1 MDSEVV
7 SLPPEVREGVDRL
20 ASDWTAGGHVGRLWS
35 RDAALWTGGDES
47 RWLGWLDIAGTQ
59 LEHLGPLQTL
69 QQDIAHGPF
78 DHAVLLGMGGSSL
91 CPDVLRQSF
100 GRVAG
105 APDLRVL
112 DSTDPEQVRSVEQRI
127 DLRRTLFIVSSKS
140 GTTLEPTLL
149 YRYFRHRVQSVTGG
163 DKAGAQ
169 FIAVTDPGSQLEQD
183 AVAGEFRQVYH
194 GVPDIGGR
202 YSALSHFGMVPAAVM
217 GLDVEC
223 LLSRAAAV
231 RARCTTSMPLADN
244 PGVMLGLTLGA
255 AVRTGR
261 DKVTFVV
268 SPGIRELGAWLEQLL
283 AESTGKRATGV
294 IPVDGESVG
303 PPQVYGGDRLFV
315 YLRDASAPDTAQ
327 DEAVAGLADAGLPVV
342 RFSLADR
349 YDLGGEFFRWE
360 FATAVVGA
368 VLGVNPFDQPDVEAS
383 KIETRRL
390 TDAFEAKG
398 ALPPEAPLAQDEQL
412 ELYADP
418 ANARV
423 LGRGDGT
430 SVDQLIARHCAR
442 AGERDHLAILA
453 YVEMSPAHR
462 MLLQR
467 LRHALRDTQRVA
479 SCVGFG
485 PRFLHSTG
493 QVYKGVRTVGCFSK
507 SRAAMRP
514 IWRCRVGVTA
524 LVWSRRPKRVA
535 ISRCSRLV
543 GGASSACMWSAT
555 SWKGWTGLSMR
566 WSSTPEPTDRTR

>member
-112 DSTDPEQVRSVEQRI
+112 DSTDPAQVRSVEQRI

-442 AGERDHLAILA
+442 AGERDYLAILA

-493 QVYKGVRTVGCFSK
+493 QVYKGGPNSGVFLQITCRDAADLAVPGRRYSFGVVKAAQARGDLEVLATRGRRVLRVHVVGD
-507 SRAAMRP
+507 
-514 IWRCRVGVTA
+514 
-524 LVWSRRPKRVA
+524 L
-535 ISRCSRLV
+535 LE
-543 GGASSACMWSAT
+543 
-555 SWKGWTGLSMR
+555 GL
-566 WSSTPEPTDRTR
+566 DRIVHAVEQHAGTN

>member
-20 ASDWTAGGHVGRLWS
+20 ASDWTACGHVGRLWS

-69 QQDIAHGPF
+69 QQDMAHGPF

-100 GRVAG
+100 GRVTG

-112 DSTDPEQVRSVEQRI
+112 DSTDPAQVRSVEQRI

-140 GTTLEPTLL
+140 GTTLEPILL
-149 YRYFRHRVQSVTGG
+149 YRYFRHRVQSVTGE

-442 AGERDHLAILA
+442 AGERDYLAILA

-493 QVYKGVRTVGCFSK
+493 QVYKGGPNSGVFLQITCRDAADLAVPGRRYSFGVVKAAQARGDLEVLATRGRRVLRVHVVGDL
-507 SRAAMRP
+507 P
-514 IWRCRVGVTA
+514 E
-524 LVWSRRPKRVA
+524 
-535 ISRCSRLV
+535 
-543 GGASSACMWSAT
+543 
-555 SWKGWTGLSMR
+555 GL
-566 WSSTPEPTDRTR
+566 DRIVHAVEQHAGTN

>member
-1 MDSEVV
+1 MDSKVV

-35 RDAALWTGGDES
+35 RDAALWTGGDEP

-112 DSTDPEQVRSVEQRI
+112 DSTDPAQVRSVEQRI

-149 YRYFRHRVQSVTGG
+149 YRYFRHRVQCVTGE

-169 FIAVTDPGSQLEQD
+169 FIAVTDPGSQLDQD
-183 AVAGEFRQVYH
+183 AVAGEFRQVFH

-283 AESTGKRATGV
+283 AESTGKRGTGV

-303 PPQVYGGDRLFV
+303 PPEVYGGDRLFV

-442 AGERDHLAILA
+442 AGERDYLAILA

-462 MLLQR
+462 MWLQR
-467 LRHALRDTQRVA
+467 LRHAIRDTRRVA

-493 QVYKGVRTVGCFSK
+493 QVYKGGPNSGVFLQITCRDASDLAVLGRRYSFGVVKAAQARGDLEVLATRGRRVLRVHVVGD
-507 SRAAMRP
+507 
-514 IWRCRVGVTA
+514 
-524 LVWSRRPKRVA
+524 L
-535 ISRCSRLV
+535 LE
-543 GGASSACMWSAT
+543 
-555 SWKGWTGLSMR
+555 GLDR
-566 WSSTPEPTDRTR
+566 IVHAVEQHAGTD

>member
-7 SLPPEVREGVDRL
+7 SLPPDVRGLVDRL
-20 ASDWTAGGHVGRLWS
+20 ASDWTVGGHVGRVWS
-35 RDAALWTGGDES
+35 RDATLWTGGDEP
-47 RWLGWLDIAGTQ
+47 RWLGWLDIAGEQ
-59 LEHLGPLQTL
+59 LEHLAPLQTL
-69 QQDIAHGPF
+69 QQDIARGPF

-112 DSTDPEQVRSVEQRI
+112 DSTDPAQVRSVEQRI
-127 DLRRTLFIVSSKS
+127 DLQRTLFIVSSKS

-149 YRYFRHRVQSVTGG
+149 YRYFRHRVQSLTGEEE
-163 DKAGAQ
+163 AGKQ
-169 FIAVTDPGSQLEQD
+169 FIAVTDPGSQLEQ
-183 AVAGEFRQVYH
+183 AAAAGQFRQVFH
-194 GVPDIGGR
+194 GVPSIGGR

-223 LLSRAAAV
+223 LLKRAEAV
-231 RARCTTSMPLADN
+231 RARCTASVPLADN
-244 PGVMLGLTLGA
+244 PGAMLGLTLGA
-255 AVRTGR
+255 AARTGHN
-261 DKVTFVV
+261 KVTFVA

-283 AESTGKRATGV
+283 AESTGKRETGV

-303 PPQVYGGDRLFV
+303 PPEVYGRDRLFV
-315 YLRDASAPDTAQ
+315 YLRDASVPDTAQ
-327 DEAVAGLADAGLPVV
+327 DEAVAGLEDAGLPVV
-342 RFSLADR
+342 RLSLEDR

-390 TDAFEAKG
+390 TDAFETEG
-398 ALPPEAPLAQDEQL
+398 ALPPEEPLAQDEQL

-418 ANARV
+418 ANRRA
-423 LGRGDGT
+423 LGGGDGT
-430 SVDQLIARHCAR
+430 SVDQLIAAHCAR
-442 AGERDHLAILA
+442 AGERDYLAILA

-467 LRHALRDTQRVA
+467 LRHAVRDTRWVA

-493 QVYKGVRTVGCFSK
+493 QIYKGGPNSGVFLQITCRDTADLAVPGRCYSFGVVKAAQARGDFEVLAARGRRVLRVHVVGD
-507 SRAAMRP
+507 
-514 IWRCRVGVTA
+514 
-524 LVWSRRPKRVA
+524 L
-535 ISRCSRLV
+535 LE
-543 GGASSACMWSAT
+543 
-555 SWKGWTGLSMR
+555 GL
-566 WSSTPEPTDRTR
+566 DRIAHAVEQPAETN

>member
-1 MDSEVV
+1 MSVG
-7 SLPPEVREGVDRL
+7 SGPEMQRCGPGVMSR
-20 ASDWTAGGHVGRLWS
+20 GGWGGSISRANNWS
-35 RDAALWTGGDES
+35 TWGHSRHCSRISRRD
-47 RWLGWLDIAGTQ
+47 
-59 LEHLGPLQTL
+59 
-69 QQDIAHGPF
+69 PF

-112 DSTDPEQVRSVEQRI
+112 DSTDPAQVRSVEQRI

-149 YRYFRHRVQSVTGG
+149 YRYFRHRVQSVTGEA
-163 DKAGAQ
+163 KAGTQ
-169 FIAVTDPGSQLEQD
+169 FIAVTDPGSRLDQD
-183 AVAGEFRQVYH
+183 AVAGEFRQVFH

-231 RARCTTSMPLADN
+231 RARCTTSIPLADN

-255 AVRTGR
+255 AARIGC

-283 AESTGKRATGV
+283 AESTGKRETGV
-294 IPVDGESVG
+294 IPVAGESVG
-303 PPQVYGGDRLFV
+303 PPEVYGGDRLFV

-327 DEAVAGLADAGLPVV
+327 DDAVAGLADAGFPVV
-342 RFSLADR
+342 RLSLADR

-390 TDAFEAKG
+390 TDAFETKG
-398 ALPPEAPLAQDEQL
+398 ALPPEEPLAHDEQL
-412 ELYADP
+412 ELYADQ
-418 ANARV
+418 ANGRV
-423 LGRGDGT
+423 LGRGDGS
-430 SVDQLIARHCAR
+430 SVDELIARHCAR
-442 AGERDHLAILA
+442 VSERDYLALLA

-467 LRHALRDTQRVA
+467 LRHAIRDTRRVA

-493 QVYKGVRTVGCFSK
+493 QVYKGGPNSGVFLQITCRDAADLAVPGRRYSFGAVKAAQARGDFEVLAARGRRVLRVHVVGDLLEGLDRIAHTVEQH
-507 SRAAMRP
+507 
-514 IWRCRVGVTA
+514 
-524 LVWSRRPKRVA
+524 
-535 ISRCSRLV
+535 
-543 GGASSACMWSAT
+543 
-555 SWKGWTGLSMR
+555 TG
-566 WSSTPEPTDRTR
+566 TN

>member
-35 RDAALWTGGDES
+35 RDAALWTGGDEP

-112 DSTDPEQVRSVEQRI
+112 DSTDPAQVRSVEQRI

-149 YRYFRHRVQSVTGG
+149 YRYFRDRVQSVTGE

-169 FIAVTDPGSQLEQD
+169 FIAVTDPGSRLEQD
-183 AVAGEFRQVYH
+183 AVAGEFRQVFH

-231 RARCTTSMPLADN
+231 RARCTTSTPLADN

-303 PPQVYGGDRLFV
+303 PPEVYGGDRLFV

-442 AGERDHLAILA
+442 AGERDYLAILA

-467 LRHALRDTQRVA
+467 LRHAIRDTRRVA

-493 QVYKGVRTVGCFSK
+493 QVYKGGPNSGVFLQITCRDAADLAVPGRRYSFGVVKAAQARGDLEVLVTRGRRVLRVHVVGD
-507 SRAAMRP
+507 
-514 IWRCRVGVTA
+514 
-524 LVWSRRPKRVA
+524 L
-535 ISRCSRLV
+535 LE
-543 GGASSACMWSAT
+543 
-555 SWKGWTGLSMR
+555 GL
-566 WSSTPEPTDRTR
+566 DRIVHAVEQHAGTN

>member
-7 SLPPEVREGVDRL
+7 SLSAEVREGVDRL
-20 ASDWTAGGHVGRLWS
+20 ASDWTVGGHVGRIWS
-35 RDAALWTGGDES
+35 RDAALWTGGDEP
-47 RWLGWLDIAGTQ
+47 RWLGWLDIAVEQ

-69 QQDIAHGPF
+69 QQDIAQGPF

-112 DSTDPEQVRSVEQRI
+112 DSTDPAQVRSVEQRI

-149 YRYFRHRVQSVTGG
+149 YRYFRHRVQSVMGE

-283 AESTGKRATGV
+283 AESTGKRSTGV

-360 FATAVVGA
+360 FATAIVGA

-442 AGERDHLAILA
+442 AGERDYLAILA

-493 QVYKGVRTVGCFSK
+493 QVYKGGPNSGVFLQITCRDAADLAVPGRRYSFGVVKAAQARGDLEVLATRGRRVLRVHVVGD
-507 SRAAMRP
+507 
-514 IWRCRVGVTA
+514 
-524 LVWSRRPKRVA
+524 L
-535 ISRCSRLV
+535 LE
-543 GGASSACMWSAT
+543 
-555 SWKGWTGLSMR
+555 GL
-566 WSSTPEPTDRTR
+566 DRIVHAVEQHAGTN

>member
-69 QQDIAHGPF
+69 QQDMAHGPF

-100 GRVAG
+100 GRVTG

-112 DSTDPEQVRSVEQRI
+112 DSTDPAQVRSVEQRI

-140 GTTLEPTLL
+140 GTTLEPILL
-149 YRYFRHRVQSVTGG
+149 YRYFRHRVQSVTGE

-442 AGERDHLAILA
+442 AGERDYLAILA

-493 QVYKGVRTVGCFSK
+493 QVYKGGPNSGVFLQITCRDAADLVVPGRRYSFGVVKAAQARGDLEVLATRGRRVLRVHVVGDL
-507 SRAAMRP
+507 P
-514 IWRCRVGVTA
+514 E
-524 LVWSRRPKRVA
+524 
-535 ISRCSRLV
+535 
-543 GGASSACMWSAT
+543 
-555 SWKGWTGLSMR
+555 GL
-566 WSSTPEPTDRTR
+566 DRIVHAVEQHAGTN

>member
-7 SLPPEVREGVDRL
+7 SLPPDVRAGVDRL
-20 ASDWTAGGHVGRLWS
+20 ASDWIAGGHVGRIWS
-35 RDAALWTGGDES
+35 RDARLWTGGDEP

-59 LEHLGPLQTL
+59 LEHLAPLQTL
-69 QQDIAHGPF
+69 QRDIAHRPF

-91 CPDVLRQSF
+91 CPDVLRRSF
-100 GRVAG
+100 GRVSG

-112 DSTDPEQVRSVEQRI
+112 DSTDPAQVRSVEQRI

-149 YRYFRHRVQSVTGG
+149 YRYFRHRVQSVTGA
-163 DKAGAQ
+163 DEAGTQ
-169 FIAVTDPGSQLEQD
+169 FIAVTDSGSQLDQD
-183 AVAGEFRQVYH
+183 AVAGEFRQVFH

-231 RARCTTSMPLADN
+231 RARCTTSVPLADN

-255 AVRTGR
+255 AVRVGR

-303 PPQVYGGDRLFV
+303 PPEVYGGDRLFV

-327 DEAVAGLADAGLPVV
+327 DEAVGGLADAGLPVV
-342 RFSLADR
+342 RLSLVDR

-360 FATAVVGA
+360 FATAVLGA

-390 TDAFEAKG
+390 TDAFERTG

-418 ANARV
+418 ASGRV
-423 LGRGDGT
+423 LREGDGT

-442 AGERDHLAILA
+442 VGERDYLAILA

-467 LRHALRDTQRVA
+467 LRHAIRDTRRVA

-493 QVYKGVRTVGCFSK
+493 QVYKGGPNSGVFLQITCRDAADLAVPGRRYTFGVVKAAQARGDFEVLAARGRRVLRVHVVGDLLDGLDRIARTVEQQ
-507 SRAAMRP
+507 
-514 IWRCRVGVTA
+514 T
-524 LVWSRRPKRVA
+524 
-535 ISRCSRLV
+535 
-543 GGASSACMWSAT
+543 
-555 SWKGWTGLSMR
+555 
-566 WSSTPEPTDRTR
+566 RTN

>member
-35 RDAALWTGGDES
+35 RDAALWTGGDEP

-69 QQDIAHGPF
+69 QQDITHGPF

-105 APDLRVL
+105 APDVRVL
-112 DSTDPEQVRSVEQRI
+112 DSTDPAQVRSVERRI

-149 YRYFRHRVQSVTGG
+149 YRYFRHRVQSVTGE

-169 FIAVTDPGSQLEQD
+169 FIAVTDPESQLEQD
-183 AVAGEFRQVYH
+183 AVAGEFRQVFH

-231 RARCTTSMPLADN
+231 RARCTTSMPLTDN

-303 PPQVYGGDRLFV
+303 APEVYGGDRLFV

-442 AGERDHLAILA
+442 VGERDYLAILA

-462 MLLQR
+462 MPLQR
-467 LRHALRDTQRVA
+467 LRHTIRDTRRVA

-493 QVYKGVRTVGCFSK
+493 QVYKGGPNSGVFLQITYRDAADLAVPGRRYSFGVVKAAQARGDLEVLAARGRRVLRVHVVGD
-507 SRAAMRP
+507 
-514 IWRCRVGVTA
+514 
-524 LVWSRRPKRVA
+524 L
-535 ISRCSRLV
+535 LE
-543 GGASSACMWSAT
+543 
-555 SWKGWTGLSMR
+555 GL
-566 WSSTPEPTDRTR
+566 DRIAHAVEQHAGTN

>member
-35 RDAALWTGGDES
+35 RDAALWTGGDEP

-112 DSTDPEQVRSVEQRI
+112 DSTDPAQVRSVEQRI
-127 DLRRTLFIVSSKS
+127 HLRRTLFIVSSKS

-149 YRYFRHRVQSVTGG
+149 YRYFRDRVQSVTGE

-169 FIAVTDPGSQLEQD
+169 FIAVTDPGSRLEQD
-183 AVAGEFRQVYH
+183 AVAGEFRQVFH

-231 RARCTTSMPLADN
+231 RARCTTSTPLADN

-303 PPQVYGGDRLFV
+303 PPEVYGGDRLFV

-442 AGERDHLAILA
+442 AGERDYLAILA

-467 LRHALRDTQRVA
+467 LRHAIRDTRRVA

-493 QVYKGVRTVGCFSK
+493 QVYKGGPNSGVFLQITCRDAADLAVPGRRYSFGVVKAAQARGDLEVLVTRGRRVLRVHVVGD
-507 SRAAMRP
+507 
-514 IWRCRVGVTA
+514 
-524 LVWSRRPKRVA
+524 L
-535 ISRCSRLV
+535 LE
-543 GGASSACMWSAT
+543 
-555 SWKGWTGLSMR
+555 GL
-566 WSSTPEPTDRTR
+566 DRIVHAVEQHAGTN

>member
-35 RDAALWTGGDES
+35 RDAALWTGGDEP

-112 DSTDPEQVRSVEQRI
+112 DSTDPAQVRSVEQRI
-127 DLRRTLFIVSSKS
+127 DLRQTLFIVSSKS

-149 YRYFRHRVQSVTGG
+149 YRYFRHRVQSVTGE

-183 AVAGEFRQVYH
+183 AVAGEFRQVFH

-202 YSALSHFGMVPAAVM
+202 YSALSHFGMVPATVM

-231 RARCTTSMPLADN
+231 RALCTTSTPLADN

-283 AESTGKRATGV
+283 AESTGKRAAGV

-303 PPQVYGGDRLFV
+303 PPEVYGGDRLFV

-423 LGRGDGT
+423 LGGGDGT

-442 AGERDHLAILA
+442 AGERDYLAILA

-467 LRHALRDTQRVA
+467 LRHAIRDTRRVA

-493 QVYKGVRTVGCFSK
+493 QVYKGGPNSGVFLQITCRDAADLAVPGRRYSFGVVKAAQARGDLEVLATRGRRVLRVHVVGD
-507 SRAAMRP
+507 
-514 IWRCRVGVTA
+514 
-524 LVWSRRPKRVA
+524 L
-535 ISRCSRLV
+535 LE
-543 GGASSACMWSAT
+543 
-555 SWKGWTGLSMR
+555 GLHR
-566 WSSTPEPTDRTR
+566 IVHAVEQHAETN